1 MGCLENQSLKLSLLR
16 KQQGLRRSQFAKK
29 IMSWGGCL
37 IFGSACGALMTGT
50 VVCDAYEHMLSTGA
64 CTLPV
69 APAGPMLPLSY
80 AGSRS
85 PGLHA
90 SQHAMLHAMRRGY
103 STAKKTR
110 VG

>member
-1 MGCLENQSLKLSLLR
+1 MRARGVLR
-16 KQQGLRRSQFAKK
+16 KPGLSPDYVKKTTGAPSQFAKK

-80 AGSRS
+80 RYAGS
-85 PGLHA
+85 
-90 SQHAMLHAMRRGY
+90 
-103 STAKKTR
+103 KKTR

>member
-1 MGCLENQSLKLSLLR
+1 MLR
-16 KQQGLRRSQFAKK
+16 KPGLSPDYVKKTTGAPSQVAKK

-37 IFGSACGALMTGT
+37 IFGFACGALMTGT

-90 SQHAMLHAMRRGY
+90 SQHAMLHVMRRGY
-103 STAKKTR
+103 NRS
-110 VG
+110 